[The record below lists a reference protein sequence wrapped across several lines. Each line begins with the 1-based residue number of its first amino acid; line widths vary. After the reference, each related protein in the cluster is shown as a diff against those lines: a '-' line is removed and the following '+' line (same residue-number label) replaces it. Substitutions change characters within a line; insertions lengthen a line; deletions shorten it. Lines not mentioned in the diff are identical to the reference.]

1 MLSTHCE
8 LLSWSLH
15 LSSPTLFLKNKKTL
29 QSLNEENIIEKIFY
43 VICMCRHFI
52 INMKWL
58 NSETLCCW
66 NIGNT
71 KTTRVLQHEKSDF
84 RNRNWLS
91 YSFCPKEKPTGNHCR
106 GNTSLIKSAKRKYS
120 KKDQR
125 KRHKQLKGWAL
136 IWKEFI
142 DK

>member
-29 QSLNEENIIEKIFY
+29 QSLNENIIEKSI
-43 VICMCRHFI
+43 
-52 INMKWL
+52 
-58 NSETLCCW
+58 LCDLHVQTFHYKYEMIKQW
-66 NIGNT
+66 NA
-71 KTTRVLQHEKSDF
+71 VLLKYREYEDNQGPSTQKSDF

-91 YSFCPKEKPTGNHCR
+91 YSFCPKKSLQGIHCR
-106 GNTSLIKSAKRKYS
+106 GNTSLIKSARGNI
-120 KKDQR
+120 QIR

>member
-1 MLSTHCE
+1 MTRQLTLYCQENNLPLGAFSFSPFSLSLSHTHKGE
-8 LLSWSLH
+8 
-15 LSSPTLFLKNKKTL
+15 
-29 QSLNEENIIEKIFY
+29 IIEKIFY

-58 NSETLCCW
+58 NSEMLCCW

-71 KTTRVLQHEKSDF
+71 KTTRVLQCEKSDF
-84 RNRNWLS
+84 KNRNWLS

-106 GNTSLIKSAKRKYS
+106 GNTALKKLAKRKYS

-125 KRHKQLKGWAL
+125 KRQTAKGMGL
-136 IWKEFI
+136 
-142 DK
+142 DL